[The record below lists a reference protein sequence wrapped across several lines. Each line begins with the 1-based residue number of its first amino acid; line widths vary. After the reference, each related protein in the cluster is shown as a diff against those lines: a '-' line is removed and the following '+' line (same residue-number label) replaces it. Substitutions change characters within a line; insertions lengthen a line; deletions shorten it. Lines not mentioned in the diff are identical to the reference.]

1 MTIFSKSSPSLAQ
14 TRKITRGSHIKHS
27 VWQPKKMK
35 CFWGILNYEVY
46 NITCIFLSHIFH
58 IIKKFIEFYFV
69 KHPITVYSISNW
81 PNLLVYVIS
90 YARDVL
96 SETIEIIK
104 VRKKSYAPRQQ
115 STIHLSW
122 LYHFDLIKMMME
134 VFIHAH
140 VHLALVYFTA
150 CVLCLYILYPIHF

>member
-1 MTIFSKSSPSLAQ
+1 
-14 TRKITRGSHIKHS
+14 
-27 VWQPKKMK
+27 MK
-35 CFWGILNYEVY
+35 CFYGILNYEVY

-69 KHPITVYSISNW
+69 KHPITVYSISNC

-104 VRKKSYAPRQQ
+104 VREKKLCTP
-115 STIHLSW
+115 STKHNSFVMIIS
-122 LYHFDLIKMMME
+122 F
-134 VFIHAH
+134 
-140 VHLALVYFTA
+140 
-150 CVLCLYILYPIHF
+150 

>member
-1 MTIFSKSSPSLAQ
+1 MGRTLNIQ
-14 TRKITRGSHIKHS
+14 YGNQI
-27 VWQPKKMK
+27 KMK

-58 IIKKFIEFYFV
+58 IIKFFIEFYFV

>member
-1 MTIFSKSSPSLAQ
+1 MGRTLNIQ
-14 TRKITRGSHIKHS
+14 YDNQI
-27 VWQPKKMK
+27 KMK
-35 CFWGILNYEVY
+35 CFYGILNYEVY
-46 NITCIFLSHIFH
+46 NITCIFLPHIFH

-96 SETIEIIK
+96 SDTFEIIK
-104 VRKKSYAPRQQ
+104 VRKKAMHPVNKAQF
-115 STIHLSW
+115 INLSW